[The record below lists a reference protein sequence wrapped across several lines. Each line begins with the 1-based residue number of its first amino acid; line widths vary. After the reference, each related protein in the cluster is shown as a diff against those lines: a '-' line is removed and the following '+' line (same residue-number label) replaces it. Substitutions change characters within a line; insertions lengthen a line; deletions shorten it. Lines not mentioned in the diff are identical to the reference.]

1 MAMGMPE
8 HGGLDEQEVQELGL
22 DPAEVLDLSANI
34 APISPP
40 RGVMEALRR
49 CSPAAYPD
57 RHYRRLRH
65 ALGRMLEV
73 DAACILPGNGSTE
86 LIHLICL
93 AFLDPESHVV
103 ILGPTF
109 SEYERAARLA
119 GSEVTALA
127 AREENDFVWRMREV
141 VDVVR
146 ALRPRL
152 LFLCNPN
159 NPTGLYLSAEDVET
173 LLGGLDD
180 GLLVLDEAY
189 LDFVEN
195 PWNSLHWLDH
205 GHVMGL
211 RSLTKALSL
220 PGLRLG
226 YVVGR
231 PDLLEGMKRHQ
242 PTWSVNAFAEAAGIA
257 AAESC
262 WHLDHVRRAVAEAKS
277 RLARGLSALG
287 LRVVVG
293 AANFLMVDVGD
304 AKRAR
309 LALLRQ
315 GICVRDCS
323 SFGLPSYI
331 RMSVPAPTDVD
342 RALGT
347 AGQVASAGVE
357 A

>member
-1 MAMGMPE
+1 MGMPE
-8 HGGLDEQEVQELGL
+8 HGGLDEQEVRELGL

-34 APISPP
+34 APISLPP
-40 RGVMEALRR
+40 GVMDAVRR
-49 CSPAAYPD
+49 CSPDAYPD

-73 DAACILPGNGSTE
+73 DAECILPGNGSVE
-86 LIHLICL
+86 LIHLICR
-93 AFLDPESHVV
+93 AFLGPESHVV

-109 SEYERAARLA
+109 SEYERAASLA
-119 GSEVTALA
+119 GSNVAVLT
-127 AREENDFVWRMREV
+127 AREANDFVWRTPEV
-141 VDVVR
+141 VDMVR

-159 NPTGLYLSAEDVET
+159 NPTGLYLSEEDVET

-189 LDFVEN
+189 LDFVES
-195 PWNSLHWLDH
+195 PWNSLDWLDH
-205 GHVMGL
+205 GRVIVL
-211 RSLTKALSL
+211 RSLTKAFSL
-220 PGLRLG
+220 PGVRLG
-226 YVVGR
+226 YAVGR
-231 PDLLEGMKRHQ
+231 PDLLEAVAAQQ

-262 WHLDHVRRAVAEAKS
+262 WHLDHVRRAVGEAKS
-277 RLARGLSALG
+277 RLARGLGALG
-287 LRVVVG
+287 LRIVVG
-293 AANFLMVDVGD
+293 AANFLMADVGD
-304 AKRAR
+304 AKSAR

-323 SFGLPSYI
+323 SFGLPKYV
-331 RMSVPAPTDVD
+331 RLAVPAPADVD
-342 RALGT
+342 SVLQVFSQVVT
-347 AGQVASAGVE
+347 ARVE